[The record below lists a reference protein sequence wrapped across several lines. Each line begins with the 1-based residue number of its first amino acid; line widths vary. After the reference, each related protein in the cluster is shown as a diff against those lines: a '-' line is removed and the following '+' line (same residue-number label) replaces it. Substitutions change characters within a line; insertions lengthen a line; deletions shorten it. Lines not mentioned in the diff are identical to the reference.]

1 MDCSTPGFPVL
12 HHLPELAQIHIH
24 WVNDA
29 IHYLVS
35 VSPFSSRLHSFPALG
50 SFPMNGIFA
59 SGSWSIRAS
68 ASVLSMNIQDWF
80 PLGLTGLISLLSR
93 DSPRVFT
100 NTTVQKHQFFGT
112 QLSSQSNSHIHTT
125 TGKTLALT
133 RWTFVGKVISLLFN
147 MLSRLVITFLPRS
160 KRLLISWLQSP
171 STVILEAL
179 KVKSATAST
188 VSPSIWHEVERVT
201 GKKARCLLMEEIACK
216 CQTFLS
222 LLS

>member
-1 MDCSTPGFPVL
+1 MPSSHLIL
-12 HHLPELAQIHIH
+12 HRPLFLLPPI
-24 WVNDA
+24 
-29 IHYLVS
+29 
-35 VSPFSSRLHSFPALG
+35 PP
-50 SFPMNGIFA
+50 
-59 SGSWSIRAS
+59 SIRVFS
-68 ASVLSMNIQDWF
+68 DEPTLHMRWPKYWSFSFSII
-80 PLGLTGLISLLSR
+80 PSKEIPGLIFRMDSLDLLAFQGTLKSLLQHHSSKGSILQR
-93 DSPRVFT
+93 SAFF
-100 NTTVQKHQFFGT
+100 TVQ
-112 QLSSQSNSHIHTT
+112 LSHPYMT
-125 TGKTLALT
+125 TGKTIALT
-133 RWTFVGKVISLLFN
+133 KWTFIGKVMSLLFN
-147 MLSRLVITFLPRS
+147 VLSRLVITFLPRS